1 MNSNG
6 IDINLYLKEQWKEV
20 TKNNMV
26 GLSFARSIQDN
37 VIFSLASYKFTSL
50 SISDDKEF
58 TKTITPV
65 YQ

>member
-6 IDINLYLKEQWKEV
+6 IDINLYLEEQWKEV
-20 TKNNMV
+20 AKNNMV
-26 GLSFARSIQDN
+26 GLSFARSIHDN
-37 VIFSLASYKFTSL
+37 VIFSLASYKFASL

-65 YQ
+65 Y